1 MTNTDLSEGTRS
13 GAAAP
18 NTLGKN
24 PVARY
29 TNPNALVSLLQGLK
43 LSRNSGLLIFAIVIV
58 IFALWIPDTF
68 LTSVTVKNILQTQA
82 LTAILALGLLFP
94 LAAGVFDLSVAQNI
108 GFSAMVC
115 GYFMVNQHQSVILS
129 VVITAAFGVVVG
141 CVNGLLVAFVGL
153 DSFIATLGMQSLLL
167 AGAQL
172 IGNGQYIGPFPS
184 SIRTFAT
191 RSVLGVPIVA
201 VYLLILAIIAWYAL
215 EHTPAGRRFY
225 ATGANADAA
234 RLAGIRTRRYVFW
247 SFVICATLAALAGV
261 LLAGTLNSVSETT
274 GPEYLLPAFAGA
286 FLGATQLKPGR
297 FNVWGTLLAIYLLGT
312 GVTGLQLAG
321 GQVWLT
327 NLFNGAALIIA
338 VSAAV
343 IANRMRRRKDTQRH
357 EAI

>member
-1 MTNTDLSEGTRS
+1 MTNTELSDGTRT
-13 GAAAP
+13 GAALPDAVGKEPAARFTSP
-18 NTLGKN
+18 NFL
-24 PVARY
+24 
-29 TNPNALVSLLQGLK
+29 LSLLQGLR
-43 LSRNSGLLIFAIVIV
+43 LGRNSGLLIFGAIIV
-58 IFALWIPDTF
+58 IFAIWIPDTF
-68 LTSVTVKNILQTQA
+68 LTTVTVKNILETQA

-108 GFSAMVC
+108 GFSAMVA
-115 GYFMVNQHQSVILS
+115 GYFMVNQHQSVALS
-129 VVITAAFGVVVG
+129 VLITAAFGLVIG
-141 CVNGLLVAFVGL
+141 CVNGLLVAFVGV
-153 DSFIATLGMQSLLL
+153 DSFIATLAMQSLLL

-184 SIRTFAT
+184 SIRAFAS
-191 RSVLGVPIVA
+191 RSVFGVPIVA
-201 VYLLILAIIAWYAL
+201 VYLLLLAIIAWYAL
-215 EHTPAGRRFY
+215 EHTPMGRRFY

-274 GPEYLLPAFAGA
+274 GPQYLLPAFAGA

-343 IANRMRRRKDTQRH
+343 IASRIRRRRDIQRH
-357 EAI
+357 EMI